1 MKGAGIVFKIQLRV
15 IERHGDRMLCAA
27 LPFQP
32 ELWRRIFTHR
42 RLPKE
47 KEESGGVAKEVPRR
61 VVGGGTL

>member
-1 MKGAGIVFKIQLRV
+1 
-15 IERHGDRMLCAA
+15 MLCAA